1 MAPLSTRNLV
11 PGLPEKVPVWYM
23 QLSACR
29 SLAALLRLGTGHN
42 LAQVEVKAIG
52 VSLRLSEKGAI
63 HAIALATTERVV
75 QITVDVRTTI
85 DSSADYPSDGVRDLV
100 DTLARP
106 HCLLFGVAMM
116 RAAIIIRQQLGAD
129 SQSVDLPTI
138 YSHLVKE
145 GVPGPGR
152 IASEVLHR
160 DARRYDINALWYHS
174 TSKDL
179 CLRAW
184 ISACIATKQPG
195 QWLGVAKLRTSHL
208 LSPHIECLSL
218 LATNI
223 ELLEATKPTSFENE
237 FTKVDRGDKHKL
249 DLHNAR
255 FSTRARKSDQTLISI
270 NGGQMT
276 ARPFA
281 ASGRRTQLQV
291 LKGNVRPSEISTITV
306 VGREE
311 ATCSEVARD
320 QFFTRLLQGYAV
332 LTGALFV
339 RLLWFPES
347 KAQKRRSR
355 KAAAAAEF
363 LELNHSQRVVSS
375 AMIAD
380 NESFVIAHG
389 PPGTGKTTTIAAALQ
404 YWQAQKQ
411 PVWVIAQSNVGVKNI
426 ARSIVKRK
434 IAFKLLVSKEF
445 HFEWHEHLYEGA
457 VEHTLIRS
465 DELNSPHGFDAPRR
479 IGDAQIILCTL
490 AMLSSPALQT
500 QGVFKYRPVQRL
512 VVDEASQI
520 DTSEFLHLF
529 HEFESLEKV
538 CMFGDP
544 KQLPPFGKEQAR
556 KMKTIFDFEHLK
568 GASYF
573 LDTQYRMPVPLGEF
587 ISKMVY
593 ASKLKSKH
601 AITARSCIRA
611 IDVRKGQEERSGSS
625 WQNTEEVHTVV
636 NLVKHYYKSLGQ
648 GKLCIITPYD
658 AQRAA
663 LIRGLNAAQ
672 LPEAAESVYNVDSF
686 QGSHGPPSSTCVC
699 GRPR

>member
-1 MAPLSTRNLV
+1 PLSTRDLV
-11 PGLPEKVPVWYM
+11 PGLPETVPVWYM
-23 QLSACR
+23 ELSTCR
-29 SLAALLRLGTGHN
+29 SLGALLGLGTGRN
-42 LAQVEVKAIG
+42 LAQVEVKAVG

-63 HAIALATTERVV
+63 HAIALATTQRVV
-75 QITVDVRTTI
+75 QITVDVHTPV
-85 DSSADYPSDGVRDLV
+85 DSSAGNLSDGVRDLV
-100 DTLARP
+100 NTLARP

-116 RAAIIIRQQLGAD
+116 RAAILIRQQLGAD
-129 SQSVDLPTI
+129 SQSVDLPTL
-138 YSHLVKE
+138 YSRLVRE
-145 GVPGPGR
+145 GVPPPGR
-152 IASEVLHR
+152 IASEVLHGR
-160 DARRYDINALWYHS
+160 AKTYDINALWYCS
-174 TSKDL
+174 SSKDL

-184 ISACIATKQPG
+184 ISACIATKQPDL
-195 QWLGVAKLRTSHL
+195 WLGIAKLRTSHL
-208 LSPHIECLSL
+208 LPTHIECLSL
-218 LATNI
+218 LTTNI
-223 ELLEATKPTSFENE
+223 ELLEANRPTSFENE
-237 FTKVDRGDKHKL
+237 FTKVDRKDKHNL

-255 FSTRARKSDQTLISI
+255 FSTRARKSKQTFLSI
-270 NGGQMT
+270 NGGEMT

-311 ATCSEVARD
+311 ATCPEVARD
-320 QFFTRLLQGYAV
+320 QFFTQLLQGHAV
-332 LTGALFV
+332 LTEAPFV

-347 KAQKRRSR
+347 KAQKRRSH
-355 KAAAAAEF
+355 KAAKAAEF

-375 AMIAD
+375 AMIAH
-380 NESFVIAHG
+380 NESLVIAHG
-389 PPGTGKTTTIAAALQ
+389 PPGTGKTTTIAAALK

-426 ARSIVKRK
+426 ARSIVKRG

-465 DELNSPHGFDAPRR
+465 DELNRPNGFDAPRR
-479 IGDAQIILCTL
+479 IGDDQIILCTL
-490 AMLSSPALQT
+490 AMLSSPALET
-500 QGVFKYRPVQRL
+500 QGIFKYRPVQRL

-529 HEFESLEKV
+529 HKFEKLEKV

-556 KMKTIFDFEHLK
+556 KMKTIFDFQHLK

-587 ISKMVY
+587 ISKTVY
-593 ASKLKSKH
+593 ASKLKSEH
-601 AITARSCIRA
+601 AITTRSCIRA
-611 IDVRKGQEERSGSS
+611 IDVRKGKEEPCGSS

-636 NLVKHYYKSLGQ
+636 NLVKHYYQRVGR
-648 GKLCIITPYD
+648 GRFCIITPYD

-663 LIRGLNAAQ
+663 LIRALTSAR
-672 LPEAAESVYNVDSF
+672 LPEAAEAVYNVDSF
-686 QGSHGPPSSTCVC
+686 Q
-699 GRPR
+699 

>member
-1 MAPLSTRNLV
+1 MAPLSTRNLA
-11 PGLPEKVPVWYM
+11 PGLPETVPVWYM
-23 QLSACR
+23 QLSTCR
-29 SLAALLRLGTGHN
+29 SLGALLGLGTGRN
-42 LAQVEVKAIG
+42 LAQVEVKAVG
-52 VSLRLSEKGAI
+52 VSLRLSEKGDI
-63 HAIALATTERVV
+63 HAIALATTQRVV
-75 QITVDVRTTI
+75 QITVDVPPQVN
-85 DSSADYPSDGVRDLV
+85 SSAGHLLDGVRDLV
-100 DTLARP
+100 NTLARP
-106 HCLLFGVAMM
+106 HCLLFGVAMT
-116 RAAIIIRQQLGAD
+116 RAAVLIRQQFGAD
-129 SQSVDLPTI
+129 TQSVDLPTL
-138 YSHLVKE
+138 YSHLVSE
-145 GVPGPGR
+145 GVPPPGR
-152 IASEVLHR
+152 IASEVLHSGR
-160 DARRYDINALWYHS
+160 AETYDINALWYRS

-184 ISACIATKQPG
+184 ISACIATKQPDP
-195 QWLGVAKLRTSHL
+195 WLGVAKLRTSHL
-208 LSPHIECLSL
+208 LPPHIECLSL
-218 LATNI
+218 IATNI
-223 ELLEATKPTSFENE
+223 ELLEANKPTSFENE
-237 FTKVDRGDKHKL
+237 FTKVDRGDKHNL

-255 FSTRARKSDQTLISI
+255 FSTRVRKSEQTLLSI

-276 ARPFA
+276 AKPFA
-281 ASGRRTQLQV
+281 ASGRRTHLQV

-306 VGREE
+306 FGREE
-311 ATCSEVARD
+311 ATCAEVARD
-320 QFFTRLLQGYAV
+320 QFFTRLLQGRAV
-332 LTGALFV
+332 LTEAPFV

-355 KAAAAAEF
+355 KAAKAAEF

-380 NESFVIAHG
+380 DESLVISHG
-389 PPGTGKTTTIAAALQ
+389 PPGTGKTTTIAAALK

-426 ARSIVKRK
+426 ARSIVKRG
-434 IAFKLLVSKEF
+434 IAFKLIVSKEF

-465 DELNSPHGFDAPRR
+465 DELNSPHGFDAPRL

-490 AMLSSPALQT
+490 SMLSSPALQT
-500 QGVFKYRPVQRL
+500 QDVFKYRPVERL

-529 HEFESLEKV
+529 HKFGSLKKV

-556 KMKTIFDFEHLK
+556 KMKTIFDFQHLK

-587 ISKMVY
+587 ISKTVY
-593 ASKLKSKH
+593 ASKLKSEH

-611 IDVRKGQEERSGSS
+611 IDVRKGKEEPCGFS
-625 WQNTEEVHTVV
+625 WQNAEEVHTVV
-636 NLVKHYYKSLGQ
+636 NLVKHYYQRMGR
-648 GKLCIITPYD
+648 GGFCIITPYD

-686 QGSHGPPSSTCVC
+686 Q
-699 GRPR
+699 